1 MTENI
6 PLGERE
12 SLHREFKSREALKR
26 PELIAREVVAM
37 LNAKGGVVWVGLRDE
52 GDRAV
57 EVEPISGAER
67 ERRRLRDYLLDT
79 IEPSP
84 AGDEVEVDVVAAD
97 RGEILRIET
106 HPKPDRLPY
115 AHLKESGR
123 WFVVRISDRTRPMT
137 REEIFHSQHVPRET
151 DTARDAAILEV
162 LKERKRIQETAG
174 ERLWLALKPV
184 PAIELDLQDRRLKA
198 LLLDPALTDNRR
210 SGWNFSTFGEEPR
223 VRQGRLVTG
232 CEDDARAVEI
242 RRDGFIS
249 FSVLL
254 KGLWWKGDA
263 SEIWPPAL
271 WEYPLSA
278 LRLAGKIYSDHLGAD
293 ASIVAD
299 LSVIGVKGWKLRA
312 GSPRSGT
319 INFNPRPKEFVE
331 ADDLLLE
338 KPLVFSSKDIVQE
351 PDRCGARLL
360 ERVYEAFGYGREAFP
375 PEFDEETGRLTFP
388 E

>member
-1 MTENI
+1 MAEKI
-6 PLGERE
+6 PLGEKE
-12 SLHREFKSREALKR
+12 SLHLEFKSREALKR
-26 PELIAREVVAM
+26 PEMIAREVVAM
-37 LNAKGGVVWVGLRDE
+37 LNAQGGVVWVGLRD
-52 GDRAV
+52 DDHRAV
-57 EVEPISGAER
+57 EVEPIPGAER
-67 ERRRLRDYLLDT
+67 ERRRLRDYLVDT

-84 AGDEVEVDVVAAD
+84 ESDEVAVDVVAAD
-97 RGEILRIET
+97 RGEILRIEA

-137 REEIFHSQHVPRET
+137 REEIFRSPQA
-151 DTARDAAILEV
+151 DTARGTAILEI
-162 LKERKRIQETAG
+162 LKERKRIQEAAG
-174 ERLWLALKPV
+174 EKLWLALKPV
-184 PAIELDLQDRRLKA
+184 PAVELDLQDGRLKA

-210 SGWNFSTFGEEPR
+210 SGWSFSTFGEEPR
-223 VRQGRLVTG
+223 VRQGRLATAG
-232 CEDDARAVEI
+232 EEDARAVEI
-242 RRDGFIS
+242 RRDGFLS

-254 KGLWWKGDA
+254 KGLWWKGEA

-293 ASIVAD
+293 AWIVAD
-299 LSVIGVKGWKLRA
+299 LSLIGVKGWRLKG

-319 INFNPRPKEFVE
+319 INFSQRPKEFLE
-331 ADDLLLE
+331 ADDFLLE

-360 ERVYEAFGYGREAFP
+360 ERVYEGFGYGREAFP
-375 PEFDEETGRLTFP
+375 PEFDQETGRLMFT